1 MQNFKLIKKK
11 KEIDGMPVNLV
22 HVIPRSFV
30 HKCKAGFDPSYILIR
45 SVFLSK
51 EGVWWGNKNTRK

>member
-1 MQNFKLIKKK
+1 
-11 KEIDGMPVNLV
+11 MPVNLV

-45 SVFLSK
+45 SVFLTK
-51 EGVWWGNKNTRK
+51 EGFDEGIGIHVSNGFIALLLIYLVCF